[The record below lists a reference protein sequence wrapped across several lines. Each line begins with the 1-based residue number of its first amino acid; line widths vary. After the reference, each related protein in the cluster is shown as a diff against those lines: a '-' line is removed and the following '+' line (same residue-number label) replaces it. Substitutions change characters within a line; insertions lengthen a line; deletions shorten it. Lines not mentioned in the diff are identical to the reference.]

1 MDISE
6 TYHQVPQGF
15 QWLTNQKHNEL
26 SIIIFSLY
34 AMLLFSVL
42 IESPITTVGANTAA
56 CRIYKYSSLNIENC
70 LYVWPNPVF
79 EIIVFYWKKISTF
92 SKSPKFEFLTFN
104 FRKIVLFWHP
114 LRLFQ
119 FPLTWDFL
127 QDLNYRIG
135 CMRKHVDCNV
145 SLQNLIWFGVFYIS
159 VSVLFLYQCIHC
171 NTTFVFV
178 IKILYAISLYLCLWF
193 DCYSHIVSFLLW
205 CLSLENFIVPL
216 FNYSARSCS
225 PWFCCC
231 RFLIS
236 DGRNKIQF
244 WSMIQI
250 TVGAG

>member
-1 MDISE
+1 MDISGFWLCLKRGNPKQVVAINKFLAFTPYMDISE

-26 SIIIFSLY
+26 NIIIFSLY

-127 QDLNYRIG
+127 QHLNYRIYKKI
-135 CMRKHVDCNV
+135 CWYDV
-145 SLQNLIWFGVFYIS
+145 SLQNLIWFGVFYI
-159 VSVLFLYQCIHC
+159 CIC
-171 NTTFVFV
+171 
-178 IKILYAISLYLCLWF
+178 IISL
-193 DCYSHIVSFLLW
+193 
-205 CLSLENFIVPL
+205 P
-216 FNYSARSCS
+216 
-225 PWFCCC
+225 
-231 RFLIS
+231 
-236 DGRNKIQF
+236 
-244 WSMIQI
+244 
-250 TVGAG
+250 